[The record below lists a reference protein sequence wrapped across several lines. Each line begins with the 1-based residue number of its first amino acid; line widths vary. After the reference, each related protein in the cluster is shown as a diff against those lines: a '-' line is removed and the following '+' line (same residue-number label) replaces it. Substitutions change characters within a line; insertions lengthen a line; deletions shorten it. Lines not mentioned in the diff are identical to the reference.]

1 MYDFAGMG
9 SKSTAFLFRKIKS
22 QYVSDVEI
30 KKTIRSLIV
39 IPYRERTHQQ
49 ILFFQSSM

>member
-1 MYDFAGMG
+1 MYDFACMG
-9 SKSTAFLFRKIKS
+9 SKSTDFLFRRIKS
-22 QYVSDVEI
+22 EHVSDVEI

-39 IPYRERTHQQ
+39 ITYQERTHQQ